1 MSANTGVKTIDRIS
15 EVPVISSTLSNV
27 NDYYT
32 RIKESNP
39 LIRAYC
45 SLAEIG
51 FKTMALTAMPIVS
64 LIQSPGNLH
73 SLMLKLFLI

>member
-15 EVPVISSTLSNV
+15 EVPVVSSAIANA
-27 NDYYT
+27 NGYYT

-45 SLAEIG
+45 NLAEFG
-51 FKTMALTAMPIVS
+51 FKTMALTTMPIVS
-64 LIQSPGNLH
+64 LIQSPGKFYSFSFDLD
-73 SLMLKLFLI
+73 